1 MEAFEERM
9 VERGDARCE
18 SAITSREFGVD
29 SRRLRQP
36 HQRAREAG
44 IVERRD
50 EAVDRLDAG
59 LAALFEARD
68 VGELQLE
75 GAEVVTRREMRGGD
89 EIINVRVAASAEGFE
104 LFGQI
109 DHLARQ
115 ERVVERE
122 HRGAVGDRV
131 DAEFKRKQHPHEFRQ
146 HTLYFEE
153 VLSFLGDFG
162 HCRN

>member
-1 MEAFEERM
+1 MR
-9 VERGDARCE
+9 RRDARCE

-36 HQRAREAG
+36 HQGAREARV
-44 IVERRD
+44 VERRD

-68 VGELQLE
+68 VGEFQLE

-89 EIINVRVAASAEGFE
+89 EIIDVGVAASAERFE
-104 LFGQI
+104 LLGQI
-109 DHLARQ
+109 DHFAGQ
-115 ERVVERE
+115 QRVVKRQ

-131 DAEFKRKQHPHEFRQ
+131 DAEFERKQHPHEFGQ

-153 VLSFLGDFG
+153 VLSFLGEF
-162 HCRN
+162 RASS